1 MCIFNNVRWAHY
13 HAFVISFQNYYFK
26 KSFTLCLQIIGEIL
40 RDIVGRKEERKKE
53 ARKNF
58 QEIVKNDFVGS
69 THMHMCGA
77 HMWDIQEGQP
87 SLQVFFLFK
96 LSSTIIQRKKSRKLH
111 GKRKRKVTWKKF
123 FCACTKNAQIGK
135 SPS

>member
-1 MCIFNNVRWAHY
+1 MMCIFNNVRWAHY

-69 THMHMCGA
+69 THMHMCEA
-77 HMWDIQEGQP
+77 HMWHTCGT
-87 SLQVFFLFK
+87 S
-96 LSSTIIQRKKSRKLH
+96 
-111 GKRKRKVTWKKF
+111 KRANRLCKF
-123 FCACTKNAQIGK
+123 FFYSNYLQR
-135 SPS
+135 